1 MPHPYIE
8 AETPPSSNSPAN
20 CSSSP
25 PEKGAELS
33 QSQQSSLSGSSRSRN
48 TEEAGDFSLE
58 ATEPFP
64 DDLFRV
70 PVPNAVF
77 ARMPELS
84 DSALR
89 CLLALLHLSFRF
101 DPVED
106 TWVHSGDWF
115 ARSDVEGECGLSNQ
129 GTRNGLAELESI
141 GWARVDRS
149 ARSHQYQPT
158 LAVPT
163 EKFTYVPTALLENM
177 GGINLAT
184 ELRVILAV
192 IRETWGWTCK
202 EPDPKSGQEKTVHD
216 RWAQLSASDLAE
228 AAGRSKTAIIQAATA
243 LQGEWIERVR
253 PGHGAYQYRFLP
265 KAVGDGSEEPNSFS
279 GANANDL
286 TPHRQNSDPPTFN
299 KESCLKDKHDQT
311 EKRTETPPGQ
321 TESPRGGDAV
331 PAKNVP
337 EPEVSSTQED
347 PPPRNSQTPQKRD
360 GPPNFTDL
368 PPKKR
373 KLAEKLQNVGIWAG
387 RIAEILSRFS
397 PERIQANFELYRRRA
412 RKQTIRKPG
421 AWLYRAVTDGYVLP
435 TRSSTPQ
442 SSDPPDSPS
451 APPSTTSALPPPDHK
466 QTVSEAEKDAYVR
479 RGVDEQQFH
488 RCLTG
493 GDGPNNPRFMY
504 FDPNVGGPT
513 PRT

>member
-8 AETPPSSNSPAN
+8 AETSPSSRSSANYSSPPPEKRAQFTKSKQSSSEFGSPRPENSSNS
-20 CSSSP
+20 
-25 PEKGAELS
+25 
-33 QSQQSSLSGSSRSRN
+33 
-48 TEEAGDFSLE
+48 TEWLSLE

-64 DDLFRV
+64 PDLFRV

-141 GWARVDRS
+141 GGLRVDRS
-149 ARSHQYQPT
+149 ARSHQYQ
-158 LAVPT
+158 LALDVPT
-163 EKFTYVPTALLENM
+163 EKFTYVPAALLENV
-177 GGINLAT
+177 GGINSAT

-202 EPDPKSGQEKTVHD
+202 APDPKSGQEKTVHD
-216 RWAQLSASDLAE
+216 LWAQLSTRDLAE
-228 AAGRSKTAIIQAATA
+228 ATGRSETAAGQAATA

-265 KAVGDGSEEPNSFS
+265 EAVGDGSEEPNSFS
-279 GANANDL
+279 GADANDM
-286 TPHRQNSDPPTFN
+286 TPHRQNSAPPTFN
-299 KESCLKDKHDQT
+299 KESCLRDKHDQT
-311 EKRTETPPGQ
+311 EKRTEAPPGQ
-321 TESPRGGDAV
+321 TEFPRSEDAV

-337 EPEVSSTQED
+337 ESEVFSTQEA
-347 PPPRNSQTPQKRD
+347 PPPRSSQNSRRRD
-360 GPPNFTDL
+360 GPPDFTDL
-368 PPKKR
+368 PPKKQT
-373 KLAEKLQNVGIWAG
+373 LAEKLRNVGVWAG
-387 RIAEILSRFS
+387 RIAELLSRFS
-397 PERIQANFELYRRRA
+397 PERIQANFELYRRRTA
-412 RKQTIRKPG
+412 KQTIRKPG
-421 AWLYRAVTDGYVLP
+421 AWLYRAITDGYVLP
-435 TRSSTPQ
+435 TRPSTLQ

-451 APPSTTSALPPPDHK
+451 ASTTSALPPLDHK

-479 RGVDEQQFH
+479 RGVDEEQFH

-493 GDGPNNPRFMY
+493 GDGPNDPRFMY
-504 FDPNVGGPT
+504 FDPNVGEPT
-513 PRT
+513 PRI